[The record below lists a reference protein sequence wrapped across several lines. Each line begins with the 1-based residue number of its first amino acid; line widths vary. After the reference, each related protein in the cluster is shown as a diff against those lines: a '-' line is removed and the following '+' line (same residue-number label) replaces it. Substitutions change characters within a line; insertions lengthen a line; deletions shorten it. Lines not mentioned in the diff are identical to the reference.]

1 MKLSLYIH
9 KISFRVL
16 HILYAAVKPLKILLH
31 AFFSK
36 TEKEDVILG
45 FLNYAIIKLAAN
57 YYSAN

>member
-16 HILYAAVKPLKILLH
+16 HILYPAVKPLKILLR

-45 FLNYAIIKLAAN
+45 LLNYAIIKLAAN